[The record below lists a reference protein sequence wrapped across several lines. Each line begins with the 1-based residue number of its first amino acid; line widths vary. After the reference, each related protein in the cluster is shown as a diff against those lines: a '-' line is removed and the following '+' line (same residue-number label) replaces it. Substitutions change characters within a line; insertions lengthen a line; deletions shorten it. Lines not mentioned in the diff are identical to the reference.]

1 MYADYSYYADH
12 YGGDIPE
19 REYPSAE
26 RRAEAYIRKL
36 TYVRGNIFAVE
47 NTAVK
52 DRHESV
58 RNSDL
63 YAWSLLIKRN
73 RNHNLHNSRKRQ
85 SQETLPEL
93 FELKERTCI
102 L

>member
-19 REYPSAE
+19 REYSSAE

-36 TYVRGNIFAVE
+36 TYVRGDIFAVE

-52 DRHESV
+52 DAVCAVADVYYSCKKKQV
-58 RNSDL
+58 RS
-63 YAWSLLIKRN
+63 SLRITMATVHHMR
-73 RNHNLHNSRKRQ
+73 
-85 SQETLPEL
+85 
-93 FELKERTCI
+93 
-102 L
+102 

>member
-52 DRHESV
+52 DAVCAVADVYYSCKKKQEAQKCTRFVFQQMWRMQISIFHQ
-58 RNSDL
+58 RNM
-63 YAWSLLIKRN
+63 
-73 RNHNLHNSRKRQ
+73 
-85 SQETLPEL
+85 
-93 FELKERTCI
+93 
-102 L
+102 